1 MQIAGNSSPDESH
14 RGPTSYKYYVCSD
27 IAANGDQDAGGK
39 RNDEGELNW
48 MRHVRRRL
56 TVKLRGRTT
65 TPDERRGR
73 TLSPSARGAKQTTH
87 HGPLQRLLAA
97 AHYFSAVRKSVTSK
111 LKKSS
116 AAWDQ
121 ATKPFAG

>member
-56 TVKLRGRTT
+56 TVKLRGRAEA
-65 TPDERRGR
+65 PDARRGR
-73 TLSPSARGAKQTTH
+73 TLSPRARGAKPQAL
-87 HGPLQRLLAA
+87 HGPLQRLLG
-97 AHYFSAVRKSVTSK
+97 VTSGPPFN
-111 LKKSS
+111 SS
-116 AAWDQ
+116 NRLRCHLSDVSVRIGQ
-121 ATKPFAG
+121 IRLERR